1 VGYIFDSLPFVL
13 IAFAGIVST
22 RELFLMIG
30 FQYCSK
36 LLIEAV
42 FGTPMAYA
50 AIKFI
55 RKYVR
60 LEK

>member
-1 VGYIFDSLPFVL
+1 VL
-13 IAFAGIVST
+13 IAFAGVVST